1 MNSAN
6 MTKQEMQYIID
17 KYSGDNVNQLLT
29 TGLLSHP
36 YESSGPRQH
45 MFSVHY
51 AQHIM
56 LKNPETPRC
65 FTGWENQFGKY
76 LNSFYKSDK
85 SWEIVAKIIRHQ
97 SFPEISYLLVVR
109 ELGTNNY
116 DTIKVSHYEKLSDQ
130 HGYLRPFTNMDD
142 KVVGNTI
149 SKQDFV
155 YKANSLDEFGNYRY
169 GRNYKVAYL
178 LIPEVKDDAI
188 VMSQS
193 AAESTKFDLITKTEL
208 VINKNDILLNIYG
221 DLRNYKCFPMV
232 GENISQKGILLAT
245 RKMDK
250 KNLSA
255 DFTDVALNN
264 IYYTDNKFGAHGK
277 VVDIDIQVNDVAEL
291 ESDPHR
297 QQLFELYND
306 QFRYNQEI
314 VNVLQPIVNNRNN
327 HTTDRLEQEL
337 FNARNYISPD
347 IEYSCNTGNFEF
359 AHLTIYTCETQSLT
373 QAMKTTNR
381 CGGKAVI
388 SHIWPDEQMPVD
400 ENGRRAEVIASANGI
415 PGRAN
420 PHQLFEQHINYTSD
434 EILRRMLKCKT
445 PEDAMKIHNDY
456 LSYMSPEW
464 GAYNKEVDSQ
474 RTSKERAEYIERLSK
489 DKNGIYMYDPPV
501 NGAIGWKKIKTLG
514 KKYNIRVSK
523 IKMCKKYKV
532 SEDIAA
538 LYDTKEHVEFVE
550 DFMKNYTFDSKS
562 KIVKRKDGKKTITD
576 KEYTTNEYGLLDL
589 DPKAKNKLKLSSKD
603 YKENQWID
611 NYVWSKDDIG
621 LEQLNNVNSQDTDL
635 VNYIN
640 SIQVL
645 EGEFEREDFL
655 MNQCKERSS
664 FDTTKS
670 KVYRIDKN
678 TIVREFV
685 SKYPVVIGD
694 VYLMVLKQMS
704 EAAFSARSL
713 GSMTPLGLPNK
724 SMKKAE
730 VGKPYGDTANQFSE
744 MDNTDLKNLVP
755 PEKVSRFYAVQSTSS
770 QMRSECAEMLL
781 KADPTKLHDLPY
793 SDDEICCDTI
803 PARQL
808 VAYMSAIGLEI
819 GDTNEQDPYEFLDGV
834 KYKSIPELLKK
845 AGMDENNNNPY
856 KDSPRKRKSK
866 KST

>member
-6 MTKQEMQYIID
+6 MSKQEMQYLID

-29 TGLLSHP
+29 TGLLSYP
-36 YESSGPRQH
+36 YQSSGPRQH

-56 LKNPETPRC
+56 LKSPETPKC

-76 LNSFYKSDK
+76 LNSFYNSEK
-85 SWEIVAKIIRHQ
+85 SWEIVAKIIRHS

-116 DTIKVSHYEKLSDQ
+116 DTINVSHYEKLSDQ
-130 HGYLRPFTNMDD
+130 HGYLRPFTHMDE
-142 KVVGNTI
+142 KRVGNTI
-149 SKQDFV
+149 SKNDFV
-155 YKANSLDEFGNYRY
+155 YKSNSLDEFGNYRY

-188 VMSQS
+188 VMSKS
-193 AAESTKFDLITKTEL
+193 AADSTKFDLITKTEL

-221 DLRNYKCFPMV
+221 DLKDYKCFPNV
-232 GENISQKGILLAT
+232 GEDVSPKGILLAT

-255 DFTDVALNN
+255 DFTDMALNN

-277 VVDIDIQVNDVAEL
+277 VVDIDIKVNDTAEL
-291 ESDPHR
+291 ESDLHR

-306 QFRYNQEI
+306 QLRYNQEI
-314 VNVLQPIVNNRNN
+314 VNVLQPIVNNQNN
-327 HTTDRLEQEL
+327 RTTDRLEQEL
-337 FNARNYISPD
+337 YNARNYIAPN
-347 IEYSCNTGNFEF
+347 IKYSCNTGNFEF
-359 AHLTIYTCETQSLT
+359 AHITIYTCETQSLT

-388 SHIWPDEQMPVD
+388 SEIRPDEEMPID
-400 ENGRRAEVIASANGI
+400 EYGRRADAIVSANGVI
-415 PGRAN
+415 GRAN
-420 PHQLFEQHINYTSD
+420 PQQLFEQNINFTSD
-434 EILRRMLKCKT
+434 MILLKMKEAET
-445 PEDAMKIHNDY
+445 PEEAIKIQNDY
-456 LSYMSPEW
+456 LTYMSPEW
-464 GAYNKEVDSQ
+464 GEYNKSVDKL
-474 RTSKERAEYIERLSK
+474 RTKKERVDYLNALFN
-489 DKNGIYMYDPPV
+489 DKIGLYMYNPPV
-501 NGAIGWKKIKTLG
+501 NGAIGWDKIKTLG
-514 KKYNIRVSK
+514 KKYGIKVSK
-523 IKMCKKYKV
+523 VKMCKRYKV
-532 SEDIAA
+532 SEEIAEQ
-538 LYDTKEHVEFVE
+538 YDTKEHVERVE
-550 DFMKNYTFDSKS
+550 NFMNKYTFDSKS
-562 KIVKRKDGKKTITD
+562 KTIKKKDGKKTITS
-576 KEYTTNEYGLLDL
+576 KEYTTNEYGMLNLE
-589 DPKAKNKLKLSSKD
+589 PNVKNKLKLPLKD
-603 YKENQWID
+603 FKNNTWTD
-611 NYVWSKDDIG
+611 DYVWSKDEIG
-621 LEQLNNVNSQDTDL
+621 VEQLDNFDARDTDL

-640 SIQVL
+640 NIQVL
-645 EGEFEREDFL
+645 EGEFEKDDFM
-655 MNQCKERSS
+655 MNQCKDKSS

-694 VYLMVLKQMS
+694 VYLMVLKQMPG
-704 EAAFSARSL
+704 AAFSARSL

-744 MDNTDLKNLVP
+744 MDNTDLKNLVDP
-755 PEKVSRFYAVQSTSS
+755 KKVSRFYAVQSTSS

-781 KADPTKLHDLPY
+781 KADPTRLHDLPY
-793 SDDEICCDTI
+793 TDDEICCDTI

-808 VAYMSAIGLEI
+808 VAYMRSIGLEI
-819 GDTNEQDPYEFLDGV
+819 GDTDEEDPYAFLDGV

-845 AGMDENNNNPY
+845 AGIDENSNPY
-856 KDSPRKRKSK
+856 VNSPK
-866 KST
+866 KQKKN